1 MTSTPSPAPRVPR
14 VVVLAAAVAVLA
26 IVAAV
31 IAFMDGSWLG
41 IPFVLLA
48 AVDGNIAWFYL
59 HRARRAASASDRSAE
74 TAA

>member
-1 MTSTPSPAPRVPR
+1 MTSTSTPASRMPR
-14 VVVLAAAVAVLA
+14 VVVLAAVVAVLA

-31 IAFMDGSWLG
+31 IAIADGNWLLG

-59 HRARRAASASDRSAE
+59 HRARRVASAE